1 MFMNRGSP
9 NRSRK
14 HRLRGGQVSSKPVSH
29 LKLEL
34 LEDRCLLSID
44 PILEWNAVAIQVN
57 QTSYS
62 GFDDND
68 QGGPT
73 RSSRAMAIE
82 HVAMFD
88 AWNSIHPDY
97 TPYLVQAPNAD
108 NASDVAAVA
117 QAAHDTLVA
126 LYPHQQALVDTALTQ
141 TLRRLP
147 DGTPKSRGIAVGQ
160 FVAQAILAARANDS
174 SQSPAPMSRTGF
186 PATMRL
192 IRSTPTKGS

>member
-1 MFMNRGSP
+1 
-9 NRSRK
+9 
-14 HRLRGGQVSSKPVSH
+14 
-29 LKLEL
+29 
-34 LEDRCLLSID
+34 D

-88 AWNSIHPDY
+88 AWNSIHPEY

-117 QAAHDTLVA
+117 QAAHDTIVA
-126 LYPHQQALVDTALTQ
+126 LYPHQQALADTALTQ
-141 TLRRLP
+141 TLRRVP
-147 DGTPKSRGIAVGQ
+147 DGTPKSRGIAAGQ
-160 FVAQAILAARANDS
+160 FVAQAILAARTNDG
-174 SQSPAPMSRTGF
+174 SQIPGAYVPDGLPGHHAADPLNPNQGF
-186 PATMRL
+186 L
-192 IRSTPTKGS
+192 